1 MKNTNG
7 VWTEEKVEQLRKLFR
22 EGLTDA
28 QISLRLKV
36 GRSSVIGK
44 RNRLGLHRE
53 EPTGPRKAGK
63 PMLQT
68 KVWGDPDPNDPDH
81 ALDARDMQILDALVA
96 GETPGAVAK
105 RFKVNIDHVNE
116 LWRVREA
123 QEPVGEDA

>member
-1 MKNTNG
+1 MRNTNG
-7 VWTEEKVEQLRKLFR
+7 VWTQDKVDKLRKLFK
-22 EGLTDA
+22 EGLTDQ
-28 QISLRLKV
+28 QISLKLKV
-36 GRSSVIGK
+36 GRNSVLGK

-53 EPTGPRKAGK
+53 QPTGTRKAGK

-68 KVWGDPDPNDPDH
+68 KVWGDPDPNDPQH
-81 ALDARDMQILDALVA
+81 KLDERDFQILDALVE

-105 RFKVNIDHVNE
+105 RFKVPLSHVNE